1 MTDTI
6 QRYEPTERI
15 RTHLIEAADEGAVFI
30 RKLLRGEIENTKDNR
45 ALAADA
51 RGALGA
57 FTRYEAT
64 LSARDQTSVI
74 VSKMLSGDNPEDFQ
88 RYIRASLP
96 NHPAVREIDLR
107 LGDGADGETG

>member
-1 MTDTI
+1 VPRPEPV
-6 QRYEPTERI
+6 RYEAVHHVRD
-15 RTHLIEAADEGAVFI
+15 HLIEAADEGALFI
-30 RKLLRGEIENTKDNR
+30 RRLLRGEIENTKDNR

-64 LSARDQTSVI
+64 LSARDQTSVV
-74 VSKMLSGDNPEDFQ
+74 VSKLLAGDNPEEFR

-96 NHPAVREIDLR
+96 SHSAVREIPLQ
-107 LGDGADGETG
+107 LEDGERESA